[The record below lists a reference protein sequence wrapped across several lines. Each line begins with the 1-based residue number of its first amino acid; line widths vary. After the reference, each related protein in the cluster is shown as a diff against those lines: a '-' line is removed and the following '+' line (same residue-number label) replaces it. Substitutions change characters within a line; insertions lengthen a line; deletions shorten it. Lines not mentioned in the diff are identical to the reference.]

1 VTVRHIASTL
11 ARCSF
16 FAVLGLLAGQGEN
29 AAAQAGS
36 SALANTLLSSQI
48 RPGSPGPYADT
59 CGNPEDAT
67 PTYPPGQ
74 YPVQLPDASMLG
86 ARNDLPNPYRAGVH
100 WGDLPDGRIWGSVVG
115 IDIGPDGTI
124 WAVERCG
131 SFGFGGTPC
140 LDNLVDPV
148 VHFDPDGRFLSSFGA
163 GMLVTPH
170 KIEVDDAGNVWVT
183 DVGRAQ
189 GKGQTVLKFSS
200 TGELLMTLGTPG
212 VAGSEPGQ
220 FEQPSDVTIA
230 PNGNIYV
237 TDGHRGGGAAV
248 GNARIQKFDRSG
260 RFLTMWGRKG
270 MGPSEFDMP
279 HAIDLDS
286 QGRVF
291 VADRQ
296 NNRVQVFDA
305 DGNFE
310 AVWYQFG
317 RPSALYIDENDVL
330 YVADSES
337 RDGRTNI
344 GRGGV
349 PSSGYGFNPGSHRGI
364 RIGSARTGEVQYFVP
379 DPCPYPYPDVSSMTE
394 GMTVAAQ
401 GNIYGSEYLG
411 TVRKYARTR

>member
-200 TGELLMTLGTPG
+200 TGELLMTPGTPG

-394 GMTVAAQ
+394 GMTVDAQ